1 MPQILR
7 LNEFYINGMTLS
19 EDLSASFV
27 WFERQK
33 RLKICLIFLFGFNLR
48 FEQFTIYFLLS
59 SKWNSNKHQ
68 IGKTILS
75 NLFMALNIPS
85 AENLK
90 RENKPFEKIEGICWV
105 PSWSSY
111 NLHFALSYHV
121 RSDDIFIVA
130 YPRSGTTWMQNI
142 VYKLQTGTQPF
153 DANI

>member
-1 MPQILR
+1 M
-7 LNEFYINGMTLS
+7 
-19 EDLSASFV
+19 
-27 WFERQK
+27 
-33 RLKICLIFLFGFNLR
+33 KIAENVLLIFEPRTGDSLDWSQIFTKNCCHHRVLFLGRRINIFIDSLT
-48 FEQFTIYFLLS
+48 TIDFLLS

-68 IGKTILS
+68 IGKTIPP
-75 NLFMALNIPS
+75 NPFMSLNIPS
-85 AENLK
+85 AENPK